1 MDCNL
6 QGSSV
11 HGIFQARVL
20 EWVAISFSRGPSWPR
35 DQTPDLLHCRQMLY
49 HLSHQVRRWLS
60 RGKTK
65 NNRCLFLSWSLQS
78 SNLRSR
84 HAPLPAGTVYS
95 TLILI
100 NFYLSFKNHFR
111 RTSLVM
117 ELIWID
123 LSMQGTWVE
132 SLVWEDSTCH
142 RATKFMHTTPKP
154 ICSKACQ
161 PQLTSPSATATEAPK
176 PYSQQSQL
184 LRLHAATIEAHVPRA
199 YVLQQEMPPQWEA
212 HAPQIESSPHSLHL
226 EEACMKQWR
235 PRLAKNK

>member
-6 QGSSV
+6 PGSSV

-20 EWVAISFSRGPSWPR
+20 EWVAISFSRGHSWPR
-35 DQTPDLLHCRQMLY
+35 DQTPDLLHFRQMLY
-49 HLSHQVRRWLS
+49 HLSHQGRRWLS

-78 SNLRSR
+78 SNLKSR
-84 HAPLPAGTVYS
+84 YAPLPAGTVYS

-100 NFYLSFKNHFR
+100 NFSLSFKNHFR

-117 ELIWID
+117 EELIWID
-123 LSMQGTWVE
+123 LSKQGTWVE

-142 RATKFMHTTPKP
+142 RATKCCVHEHTTPKP

-161 PQLTSPSATATEAPK
+161 PQLTSPSATATEAP
-176 PYSQQSQL
+176 
-184 LRLHAATIEAHVPRA
+184 
-199 YVLQQEMPPQWEA
+199 
-212 HAPQIESSPHSLHL
+212 
-226 EEACMKQWR
+226 R
-235 PRLAKNK
+235 P